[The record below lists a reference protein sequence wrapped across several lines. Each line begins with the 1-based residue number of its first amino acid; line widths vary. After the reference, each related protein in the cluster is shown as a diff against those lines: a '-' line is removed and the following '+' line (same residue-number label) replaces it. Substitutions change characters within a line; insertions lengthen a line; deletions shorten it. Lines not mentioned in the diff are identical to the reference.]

1 MRDVCIWNPGT
12 QISDVILDIETAG
25 VHTVKGFAT
34 IDDVALI
41 NVEVSSITQKLQHR
55 LRKPLTVYR
64 TVKRLCRLALS
75 CIPAYKPTILSC
87 VQSKMV
93 C

>member
-1 MRDVCIWNPGT
+1 MWHTGT

-41 NVEVSSITQKLQHR
+41 NVEVSSITITLPFLCFSTKFFLYTKCIKNARGYSNKCLKSKL
-55 LRKPLTVYR
+55 
-64 TVKRLCRLALS
+64 S
-75 CIPAYKPTILSC
+75 
-87 VQSKMV
+87 
-93 C
+93 